1 VNKAWHHFFENLHI
15 GKVLGSSSKTV
26 QLPAIHKKNT
36 NAEITFWKLVIIVI
50 SF

>member
-1 VNKAWHHFFENLHI
+1 
-15 GKVLGSSSKTV
+15 
-26 QLPAIHKKNT
+26 LPEVRKKNT